1 MGALF
6 IPPINWRAI
15 RERPYGTGGIMPH
28 TYNCCYI
35 HYVFSTKRR
44 EPWITPE
51 LQERLFPYMG
61 GVANAHNM
69 QTIRVG
75 GIEDHVHHLVSL
87 PTTISLAKAIQLIK
101 GNSSKWIHDTF
112 PQYRHFEWQEGYGA
126 FSISIGDIERTTNY
140 IDKQAEHHK
149 KMDFKTEF
157 IAFLNKHEIEYDER
171 FVFD

>member
-1 MGALF
+1 
-6 IPPINWRAI
+6 
-15 RERPYGTGGIMPH
+15 MPH

-126 FSISIGDIERTTNY
+126 FSVSVSHVEATVAY
-140 IDKQAEHHK
+140 IDNQREHHRA
-149 KMDFKTEF
+149 KTFEGEYLQ
-157 IAFLNKHEIEYDER
+157 FLRKHHIEYDPR
-171 FVFD
+171 YIWD